1 MPVMGNVT
9 LLAPLA
15 VGLCPYQH
23 TGDEPC
29 HVSRVK
35 LLERGRCQWRTARR
49 LAMLP
54 CVAVHPIDRRIEPA
68 TLLALVS
75 DWPSMGV
82 DSMATL
88 EDDVSLVSVHRFL
101 RLAHCL
107 ASQMGGGPVG
117 VSARVQR
124 AAQPRG

>member
-1 MPVMGNVT
+1 MPVTGNAT

-15 VGLCPYQH
+15 VWLCPYQH

-35 LLERGRCQWRTARR
+35 LLERVRCQWRTAHR

-54 CVAVHPIDRRIEPA
+54 CVAVHPIDRRIGPA

-75 DWPSMGV
+75 DWLSTGA
-82 DSMATL
+82 DSVATL

-101 RLAHCL
+101 RLARCL

-117 VSARVQR
+117 VSARGQR
-124 AAQPRG
+124 AAQPQG